1 MRIIKHLSE
10 WDVQNETKLCTYGGM
25 EQLEHT
31 IDSFSSTK
39 LQEMH
44 EQSFL
49 EHKHYDL
56 NPIL

>member
-1 MRIIKHLSE
+1 MK
-10 WDVQNETKLCTYGGM
+10 TKLCTYGGM

-31 IDSFSSTK
+31 IDSLSSTK